1 MKKFTILFFLIILS
15 YRTVQSQT
23 IISDSNGI
31 NLILSS
37 DYKDKVL
44 TVTPPLKITN
54 TQMSSISGEF
64 SSSGVVNIIPTA
76 GYSIIIKPL
85 VASSFSPTAR
95 TMSEGTTIIRSSSS
109 DKKSGNPPKPV
120 IQKLIVYPSQVD
132 TTLNFSSPSENV
144 TSYQVNN
151 LNGALR
157 TTQNIIPTNSSTID
171 VSNLTS
177 GYYVLTL
184 MLQNSYYKTLF
195 IKN

>member
-1 MKKFTILFFLIILS
+1 MKKFTLLCFLIILS
-15 YRTVQSQT
+15 HKTIQSQT

-44 TVTPPLKITN
+44 TVTQPLKIINMKTA
-54 TQMSSISGEF
+54 TISGQF
-64 SSSGVVNIIPTA
+64 SSSGAVNIIPTA
-76 GYSIIIKPL
+76 SYSIIIKPF
-85 VASSFSPTAR
+85 VASSLSPTAR
-95 TMSEGTTIIRSSSS
+95 MMTEDTTVIRSSSGS
-109 DKKSGNPPKPV
+109 KTLDDPLKPD
-120 IQKLIVYPSQVD
+120 IQKLTIYPSQVD
-132 TTLNFSSPSENV
+132 TTLNFSSSSENV

-151 LNGALR
+151 LNGALS
-157 TTQNIIPTNSSTID
+157 TTQNIIPTTSSTID

-184 MLQNSYYKTLF
+184 KLQNSYFKTLF